1 MNELPVVTKNLI
13 AINVLVFLATIV
25 LDRYGYD
32 LNSLLGLHLFLADD
46 FKPFQIVTYMF
57 MHGGFMHLFFNM
69 FALYMFG
76 RVLEMV
82 WGPKRFLIF
91 YMFTGVGAGIIQ
103 EIVQYLYYSTQLSMY
118 SGVDFGAGLIV
129 PMAQYLNMWV
139 TVGASG
145 AVYGILLAFAMN
157 FPNER
162 LFVMPFPFP
171 IKAKYFVLIFGAI
184 ELFTGLGNSAGD
196 NVAHFAHLGGMLFGL
211 VLILYWRKK
220 GYINGPFY

>member
-184 ELFTGLGNSAGD
+184 ELFTGVTGVGGNI
-196 NVAHFAHLGGMLFGL
+196 AHFAHLGGLIFGYL
-211 VLILYWRKK
+211 LMMYWRKRRTL
-220 GYINGPFY
+220 YSRMD

>member
-103 EIVQYLYYSTQLSMY
+103 EIVQFLYYSTQLSMY

-171 IKAKYFVLIFGAI
+171 IKAKYFVLIFAAI

-196 NVAHFAHLGGMLFGL
+196 NVAHFAHLGGMFFGL
-211 VLILYWRKK
+211 ILILYWRKK

>member
-82 WGPKRFLIF
+82 
-91 YMFTGVGAGIIQ
+91 
-103 EIVQYLYYSTQLSMY
+103 
-118 SGVDFGAGLIV
+118 
-129 PMAQYLNMWV
+129 
-139 TVGASG
+139 
-145 AVYGILLAFAMN
+145 
-157 FPNER
+157 
-162 LFVMPFPFP
+162 
-171 IKAKYFVLIFGAI
+171 
-184 ELFTGLGNSAGD
+184 
-196 NVAHFAHLGGMLFGL
+196 
-211 VLILYWRKK
+211 
-220 GYINGPFY
+220 

>member
-82 WGPKRFLIF
+82 WGHKRFLIF

-211 VLILYWRKK
+211 ILILYWRKK

>member
-103 EIVQYLYYSTQLSMY
+103 EIGT
-118 SGVDFGAGLIV
+118 
-129 PMAQYLNMWV
+129 
-139 TVGASG
+139 
-145 AVYGILLAFAMN
+145 
-157 FPNER
+157 
-162 LFVMPFPFP
+162 
-171 IKAKYFVLIFGAI
+171 
-184 ELFTGLGNSAGD
+184 
-196 NVAHFAHLGGMLFGL
+196 
-211 VLILYWRKK
+211 
-220 GYINGPFY
+220 

>member
-211 VLILYWRKK
+211 ILILYWRKK